1 MIRGDEKEKEIR
13 REELGR
19 RHDGK
24 EYHGKR
30 KRPYES
36 ANDEL
41 NRIRDQLF
49 AITAIIGV
57 TLGLLF
63 LSPNITGNVIGSGN
77 GSANI
82 VGVALLLIGIIAAFF
97 YFRV

>member
-1 MIRGDEKEKEIR
+1 M
-13 REELGR
+13 
-19 RHDGK
+19 
-24 EYHGKR
+24 
-30 KRPYES
+30 
-36 ANDEL
+36 
-41 NRIRDQLF
+41 
-49 AITAIIGV
+49 

-97 YFRV
+97 YFRVKEK